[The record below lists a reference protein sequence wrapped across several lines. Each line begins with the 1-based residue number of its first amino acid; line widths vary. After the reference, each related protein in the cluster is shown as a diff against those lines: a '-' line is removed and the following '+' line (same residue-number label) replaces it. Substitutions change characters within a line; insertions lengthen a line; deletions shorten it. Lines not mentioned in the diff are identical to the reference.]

1 MSFNNESV
9 KHHQGSFNCNVF
21 NWIHYSL
28 YKQYCEIMFRVIQ
41 ACSVFSL
48 VFPEQQKKKK
58 REQPAFY
65 FFDWSVTPHP
75 LVLSGIYWVALEMFG
90 SSLNFRKASHYR
102 GWKNQ
107 WVFFVGGFRCDST
120 THIALFKKC
129 FIFLLYAVCTSVEM
143 CFLTWLTW

>member
-28 YKQYCEIMFRVIQ
+28 YKQYCEIMFSVIQ

-58 REQPAFY
+58 ENNLHFI
-65 FFDWSVTPHP
+65 FLTEVLHHT
-75 LVLSGIYWVALEMFG
+75 LLSGIYWVALEMFG

-102 GWKNQ
+102 GWKSQ

-120 THIALFKKC
+120 THIVLFKKC
-129 FIFLLYAVCTSVEM
+129 LFFLLYAVCTSVEM

>member
-28 YKQYCEIMFRVIQ
+28 YEQYCEIMFSVIQ

-58 REQPAFY
+58 EQPAFY
-65 FFDWSVTPHP
+65 FFDWSVTSHP
-75 LVLSGIYWVALEMFG
+75 LVLSGICWVALDMFG

-107 WVFFVGGFRCDST
+107 WVFFVGGFRCDS
-120 THIALFKKC
+120 
-129 FIFLLYAVCTSVEM
+129 
-143 CFLTWLTW
+143 CFLRNVFFSSLCSLHECGNVFSDLIDLITCFV

>member
-28 YKQYCEIMFRVIQ
+28 YEQYCEIMFSVIQ

-58 REQPAFY
+58 ENNL
-65 FFDWSVTPHP
+65 H
-75 LVLSGIYWVALEMFG
+75 
-90 SSLNFRKASHYR
+90 
-102 GWKNQ
+102 
-107 WVFFVGGFRCDST
+107 
-120 THIALFKKC
+120 
-129 FIFLLYAVCTSVEM
+129 FIFLTEVLHHTLWSCLVFAE
-143 CFLTWLTW
+143 WH